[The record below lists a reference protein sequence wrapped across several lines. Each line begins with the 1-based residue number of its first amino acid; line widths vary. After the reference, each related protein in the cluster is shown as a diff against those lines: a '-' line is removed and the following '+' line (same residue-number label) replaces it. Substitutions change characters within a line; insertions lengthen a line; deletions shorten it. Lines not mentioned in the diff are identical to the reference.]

1 MCFASVSYV
10 RFLSLY
16 NGVLAM
22 GATSVIVPDRFSPD
36 QIMEAV
42 RRYGVAHVPVVPP
55 VLGDVDKERTH
66 SRRS

>member
-1 MCFASVSYV
+1 
-10 RFLSLY
+10 
-16 NGVLAM
+16 M

-55 VLGDVDKERTH
+55 VLGDVDKERTQPEEL
-66 SRRS
+66 SPDS